1 MKILVV
7 SDTHGNTDKLSMAI
21 KSCETFDMLIHCG
34 DGIRDIGS
42 VNIPDGV
49 AVTAVRGNM
58 DIYSPLYFE
67 ELLLENIEGRRVAVT
82 HGHRFNIKAGTSLLL
97 AEAKRLG
104 AYAVFFGHTH
114 SRHISAGT
122 PFLFNPGSLSDN
134 SYGIVDTSGKEDW
147 IFTHARLA

>member
-21 KSCETFDMLIHCG
+21 KSCEPFDIFIHGG

-49 AVTAVRGNM
+49 VVTAVRGNT
-58 DIYSPLYFE
+58 DINSPVDFE
-67 ELLLENIEGRRVAVT
+67 ELLLENIDGRRVAVT
-82 HGHRFNIKAGTSLLL
+82 HGHRFNVKAGTSLLL

-104 AYAVFFGHTH
+104 ADAAFFGHTH
-114 SRHISAGT
+114 ARHISAGK
-122 PFLFNPGSLSDN
+122 PLLFNPGSLSDN
-134 SYGIVDTSGKEDW
+134 SYGIVDTSGKGDW
-147 IFTHARLA
+147 VFTHALLS